1 MHANLQKLLHMV
13 LDDIMHHLAMARP
26 VVLTPGAATGIE
38 ARDGCHFAIAPAEG
52 TAMLARITG
61 LLGDPPRAEAMGQAA
76 RKFVIDEMSW
86 ESVERALSE
95 ILACAGAPHDAP

>member
-1 MHANLQKLLHMV
+1 
-13 LDDIMHHLAMARP
+13 
-26 VVLTPGAATGIE
+26 
-38 ARDGCHFAIAPAEG
+38 
-52 TAMLARITG
+52 MLARITG